1 MLGISNMMHWMEKEL
16 FIRKMEILLL
26 ESGKITLLFARF
38 HNDFCILFYLKK
50 KFNLKNTKK
59 IKISKF
65 FNMSDQYVKI

>member
-50 KFNLKNTKK
+50 NL
-59 IKISKF
+59 I
-65 FNMSDQYVKI
+65 